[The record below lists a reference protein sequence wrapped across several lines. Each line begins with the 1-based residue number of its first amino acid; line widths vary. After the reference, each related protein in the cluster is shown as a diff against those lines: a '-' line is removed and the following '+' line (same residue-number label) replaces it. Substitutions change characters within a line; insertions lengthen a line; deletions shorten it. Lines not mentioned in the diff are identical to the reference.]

1 MLTIEQLKNLKESE
15 HRVEFKR
22 GAGGNVSYDG
32 GTHPIPKRRRCVLGY
47 VTALCNEG
55 GGYLVIGMEDA
66 HPHKVCGTRQ
76 NEGSIGILEANIYR
90 DIKIR
95 VKVYELFEDESA
107 RTGRVLEIEVPKRP
121 VGRVFKF
128 EDVPLMRIGEELRP
142 MPDEQLLS
150 ILQEQEPDFSEQI
163 CNGVGIED
171 LDGHAIEMMR
181 GKYAR
186 KQNNALFLTLPQEQV
201 LSDLR
206 LVVDGKVTNA
216 AVLLLGKEEV
226 LRARIPQAA
235 VMLEYRNNEAQ
246 IHYDNRI
253 EYHEPIFL
261 MIERLW
267 HDINIRNGKIPV
279 QEGPFIFDIPY
290 FNEEVIREAINNA
303 IVHRDYRRNSETV
316 VKQYPQK
323 LVVLNAGGFPLGVTK
338 ENLLT
343 VASTPRNRL
352 LADVLAKTGV
362 VERSGQGIDKI
373 VTTTLSEG
381 KPEPD
386 YSQSDDFKVELHMSG
401 VMEDRGFALFV
412 ESVQQE
418 LPDED
423 RLSVLEIVTLANL
436 RNAKPDYKPD
446 KKIIAKLLKRG
457 LVERKGKTSGCYYI
471 LCRSYYDF
479 AGDMAEY
486 ARKSDWDEKQML
498 KVMVPYLSK
507 YKSAK
512 MADLAKLLEGHMVRR
527 QIRTCVGHLVK
538 RGILIS
544 TGTGSGTRY
553 SLDEKYRVVNDVF
566 DKVLDELVND
576 MEDKESV

>member
-32 GTHPIPKRRRCVLGY
+32 GTHTGPKRRRCILGY

-55 GGYLVIGMEDA
+55 GGYLVVGMDDA
-66 HPHKVCGTRQ
+66 YPHKVCGTKQ
-76 NEGSIGILEANIYR
+76 NEGSIGALEANIYR
-90 DIKIR
+90 DTGIR
-95 VKVYELFEDESA
+95 VSVFELFENATS
-107 RTGRVLEIEVPKRP
+107 RTGRVLEIQVPSRP
-121 VGRVFKF
+121 AGRVFKF

-142 MPDEQLLS
+142 MPDAQLLS

-163 CNGVGIED
+163 CKGIGIAD
-171 LDGHAIEMMR
+171 LDEQAIEVMR
-181 GKYAR
+181 NKYAR
-186 KQNNALFLTLPQEQV
+186 KQNNALFLTLPMEQV
-201 LSDLR
+201 LSDLQ
-206 LVVDGKVTNA
+206 LVENGKVTNA

-226 LRARIPQAA
+226 VRARIPQAA
-235 VMLEYRNNEAQ
+235 VILEYRNNESQ

-253 EYHEPIFL
+253 EYHESFFL

-316 VKQYPQK
+316 VKQYPQE

-352 LADVLAKTGV
+352 LADVLAKTGI

-386 YSQSDDFKVELHMSG
+386 YSRSDDFKVELHISG
-401 VMEDRGFALFV
+401 VMEDRGFALFI

-418 LPDED
+418 LPVED

-436 RNAKPDYKPD
+436 RETKPEYKPD

-457 LVERKGKTSGCYYI
+457 LVERRGKTSGCYYI

-507 YKSAK
+507 YDSAK
-512 MADLAKLLEGHMVRR
+512 MADLVKLLDGHMVRR
-527 QIRTCVGHLVK
+527 QIRTCVMHLVSK
-538 RGILIS
+538 GILIQ
-544 TGTGSGTRY
+544 TGNGSGTRY
-553 SLDEKYRVVNDVF
+553 SLNEKYKVANEVF
-566 DKVLDELVND
+566 DKALDTLVDEMRNR
-576 MEDKESV
+576 